1 MEPIRIRQVVGSTT
15 LYLPELKPLIG
26 RWVRITIEEE
36 PVPAVR
42 DEFWAEAARFPET
55 EEELE
60 AQKVLFRTWRS
71 DPRFEPYWQVL
82 DAFIETDL
90 ATVQKWDAI
99 RAQLPVEDYDYDA
112 RRAQEECDMEDAQRR
127 ML

>member
-1 MEPIRIRQVVGSTT
+1 
-15 LYLPELKPLIG
+15 LYLPQLKPLIG
-26 RWVRITIEEE
+26 KWARITIEEE
-36 PVPAVR
+36 PVPPVR
-42 DEFWAEAARFPET
+42 DEFWAEASRVPET

-60 AQKVLFRTWRS
+60 AQKVIFRAWRC

-82 DAFIETDL
+82 DGFIETDL
-90 ATVQKWDAI
+90 AHIRKWVAI
-99 RAQLPVEDYDYDA
+99 ESLLPIEDYDDDA